1 MTKAAKSKS
10 RETKEQKEARESTE
24 HPSSLQTLKALK
36 DTYRKSASP
45 VGFVGRHLILD
56 VQTSTPRG
64 INEPSAIYNMLEG
77 LSKVLKMTLV
87 YPPIVARFPWASSEL
102 ERFVSELKQEG
113 VTAKT
118 LEQME
123 ALISARADNL
133 AGVSGITVWLESH
146 AAIHTWTEEN
156 FFSFDAYSCKDFDPQ
171 VALDYILPMFD
182 IVSYN
187 GLDIVRTIKEPQKV
201 RVFQG

>member
-1 MTKAAKSKS
+1 MTKVSKTKSKEHS
-10 RETKEQKEARESTE
+10 EQTSVKT
-24 HPSSLQTLKALK
+24 LK

-45 VGFVGRHLILD
+45 EGFVGRHLILD
-56 VQTSTPRG
+56 VQTSTPRS

-77 LSKVLKMTLV
+77 LSKVLQMTLV

-102 ERFVSELKQEG
+102 ERFVSDLKKEG

-123 ALISARADNL
+123 ALVSARADNL

-156 FFSFDAYSCKDFDPQ
+156 FFSFDAYSCKDFNPQ
-171 VALDYILPMFD
+171 VALDYLLPMFD